1 MCMKEK
7 LSEKKKMPSSH
18 SISGKDHSQTVTSKP
33 RKLEDRNGKNKAKP

>member
-7 LSEKKKMPSSH
+7 LSEKKMPSSH

-33 RKLEDRNGKNKAKP
+33 REVGRQEWKNKAKP